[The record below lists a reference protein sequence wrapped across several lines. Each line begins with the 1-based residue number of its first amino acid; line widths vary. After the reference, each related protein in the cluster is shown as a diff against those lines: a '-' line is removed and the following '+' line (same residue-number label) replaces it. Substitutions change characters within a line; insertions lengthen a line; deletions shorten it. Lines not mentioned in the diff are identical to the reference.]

1 MTALLGSLSGQ
12 VVVVGSGLAGMMTA
26 LTLAPQPV
34 VLITRGAIGA
44 QTSSA
49 WAQGGIAASLGE
61 NDSTKLH
68 LSDTLAAGDGLCDAQ
83 AASEIIE
90 EGPAVIAA
98 LERAGVAFD
107 QDSQGRL
114 VLGLEAA
121 HSRRRGTRSR

>member
-1 MTALLGSLSGQ
+1 MTALLGPLSGQ

-26 LTLAPQPV
+26 LTLSPQPV

-61 NDSTKLH
+61 NDSTELH

-114 VLGLEAA
+114 
-121 HSRRRGTRSR
+121 